1 MGYSL
6 QYTKKEYQQRK
17 TNQKEYENLGR
28 ELENYLGTKV
38 TIKPRKIEIN
48 YENTNDLN
56 RILEI
61 INFNK

>member
-1 MGYSL
+1 MTK
-6 QYTKKEYQQRK
+6 TKKEYQQRK
-17 TNQKEYENLGR
+17 TNQKEYETLER